1 MKVLLTN
8 GDSWT
13 QGDSPA
19 QTINWE
25 SKMDLDWYNIVPHF
39 GRSAD
44 FSMPRNK
51 RVMAKFYDSEIW
63 PKVLGRLLDVE
74 TWNAG
79 RLGDDNQGIL
89 HSTIRSVEWL
99 LSQGKQ
105 DIFVIVG
112 WSSPLRVPVFKTED
126 KGKYKLAQARPHDEN
141 MTLPLDEYEDI
152 FNMDLTSTMHYLALQ
167 NYLDSRNIDYLFFNA
182 FDNVQRIDKYAGRN
196 LNLSKWVDEKV
207 VYSHFDSYIKDKY
220 RLSDNSNPKYYGI
233 NHPTDICH
241 TAWAEHLYNI
251 LNE

>member
-1 MKVLLTN
+1 MKTLLTN

-19 QTINWE
+19 QNINWK
-25 SKMDLDWYNIVPHF
+25 SKMDLGWYNIVPQF
-39 GRSAD
+39 GRGID
-44 FSMPRNK
+44 FNMPKQPRA
-51 RVMAKFYDSEIW
+51 MAKFYDSEVW
-63 PKVLGRLLDVE
+63 PKALGRLLDVE

-89 HSTIRSVEWL
+89 HSTVRSVEWL
-99 LSQGKQ
+99 LSQGKD

-112 WSSPLRVPVFKTED
+112 WSSPLRVPVFKEFE
-126 KGKYKLAQARPHDEN
+126 GKYRLAQARPHDEN
-141 MTLPLDEYEDI
+141 MAIPLDKFEHT
-152 FNMDLTSTMHYLALQ
+152 FNMDLTSIMCYLSLQ

-182 FDNVQRIDKYAGRN
+182 FDNVQSIDKYAGMN

-207 VYSHFDSYIKDKY
+207 VYPHFDSYIKDKY
-220 RLSDNSNPKYYGI
+220 HLSDNSNTKYYGI

-241 TAWAEHLYNI
+241 TAWAEHLYSI